1 MRTHMEIMDILQ
13 GADIVEITKS
23 LQLRWYSHVEK
34 CKTNNCQNKSQQLQ
48 WNKHRREKDQV
59 KDGGMRFKKIFQV

>member
-1 MRTHMEIMDILQ
+1 MKIMDILQ
-13 GADIVEITKS
+13 GTDIVELTKS

-48 WNKHRREKDQV
+48 RNKHRKEKDQV
-59 KDGGMRFKKIFQV
+59 KDGGMRFRKI